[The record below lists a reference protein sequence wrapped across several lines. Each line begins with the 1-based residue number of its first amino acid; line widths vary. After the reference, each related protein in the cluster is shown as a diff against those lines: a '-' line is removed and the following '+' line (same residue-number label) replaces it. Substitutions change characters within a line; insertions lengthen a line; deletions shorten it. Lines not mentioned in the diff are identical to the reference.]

1 MMSRDIEEITN
12 NKMEIGKN
20 ALKTNITAALAVSE
34 SLKSTFGPKGMDKML
49 VTDDE
54 IVITNSGSTILE
66 LMELVHPAAKMMAE
80 LGKTQG
86 KEFGDGTTASVI
98 IAGELLKK
106 ALELVDMGIHQGI
119 ISSGYKTALSKS
131 LEFLDSITMELELKD
146 IDSIALTMLRGKI
159 TEADIRFFSTLVNAA
174 VNLVRGDKD
183 RIYINYRP
191 GGGIKDST
199 VFDGVYIDL
208 GKRVHPSMPRNVKNA
223 RILLIDREFDLIKPK
238 HTKLDINS
246 VQSLNEVV
254 EYKKKVMRAA
264 VGVIAR
270 SSVNVV
276 LCSKNIAEEAMFFM
290 AKAGILGVRDV
301 EKKVMQHIAEAT
313 GAKVLINVN
322 EVSPDVLGYAGYV
335 EESKIGNEE
344 IMYIKKPKY
353 PNMVASILIR
363 AGNKTL
369 AIELM
374 RKMKELVEV
383 LCRVAYDKKILPGG
397 GATELE
403 LAERLRIFS
412 RRVPG
417 KEQLAIK
424 AFAEALEEIPK
435 ILAKNAG
442 INPID
447 ILAGIKRGHYAGFTN
462 IGFNAVTRKVG
473 DTVEHHIFDSYAVKR
488 NAIISATEVASLIVR
503 VDDVFMNKDSKVMMK
518 QKPEEPPQ
526 QIVEPP
532 ITPQG
537 KFDLRYAL
545 KGLR

>member
-1 MMSRDIEEITN
+1 MMSRDIEEITK
-12 NKMEIGKN
+12 NKREIGRN

-34 SLKSTFGPKGMDKML
+34 SLKSTFGPQGMDKML

-54 IVITNSGSTILE
+54 TVITNSGSTILE

-159 TEADIRFFSTLVNAA
+159 TEADIRFVSTLVNAA

-369 AIELM
+369 SIELM

-503 VDDVFMNKDSKVMMK
+503 VDDVFMNKDSKVVMK

>member
-1 MMSRDIEEITN
+1 MMSRDIEEITK
-12 NKMEIGKN
+12 NKREIGRN

-34 SLKSTFGPKGMDKML
+34 SLKSTFGPQGMDKML

-54 IVITNSGSTILE
+54 TVITNSGSTILE

-159 TEADIRFFSTLVNAA
+159 TEADIRFVSTLVNAA

-369 AIELM
+369 SIELM

-503 VDDVFMNKDSKVMMK
+503 VDDVFMNKDSKVVMK

-545 KGLR
+545 KG